1 MRKIL
6 PVVIGLSFAT
16 MSYGQ
21 EMPSV
26 FNKSLSTSGDQLG
39 KVEPLANGD
48 LMIIGGG
55 SKSYFARLSADGK
68 TIFEKR
74 GEGKDAA
81 MVYNDMLTISN
92 GSTLAV
98 GGGNK
103 VNGAGRISLF
113 DSKGV
118 LVFDKVFGKNSGGYF
133 TKVKQ
138 DHAGNF
144 VVVGIDGSSPSRA
157 RITKISVKGD
167 ILFDKIFRE
176 STVFSDLLM
185 EDDDSFIAIG
195 GDVGD
200 SRGHG
205 LLVKLTST
213 GEKVYEINSGNGGYS
228 YTKGILM
235 EDGSLWAIGG
245 GIYGTGNPCR
255 ATRVRTDGQVIFDKT
270 YSTVD
275 SRFSA
280 MAIDSQGQVVL
291 SSEEFDRG
299 RIIKL
304 RPDGTIVFNKE
315 TTSPIVDLKVNAVNQ
330 VLAIGTKNNSYEL
343 IKLSTDGKVLFDIP
357 SAGVS
362 LKKMLL
368 SEDGKIYA
376 TSDKTCRILK
386 FDDVTGDLIFDK
398 EYGKVDSESSF
409 VAIENLPSGEIVA
422 IGGGKGDGCRITKI
436 SHGASINDITV
447 LEPLNGTSIA
457 RVTVSLTGFLLE
469 NGIRKPVTISYKSL
483 FNNKVD
489 GSDITP
495 IDGVLSFIPSDF
507 AQGENIARTIELPVH
522 SDQILEGTEKVSIE
536 ISDAKNTHISK
547 AIGIVTIEEP
557 EAVIRFVSGTD
568 AIEGKPIGYTIGLFK
583 PDGTVLTNKT
593 GSPIRVSYRF
603 GFGSAV
609 PNVDFDASTKKLL
622 VINDGDST
630 GSISVKT
637 NEDSFYKDALSVQLV
652 LFEVSCAKTSVVEFL
667 GNSKTLSATQY
678 INDIGAEV
686 QISKISDHNRTGE
699 SASSMFK
706 ISLTKASD
714 GSLVTNCSGGD
725 IQVKFAVDA
734 SSTAVVNKDFVIMN
748 SGGVSIA
755 GGCGGREADIKV
767 ICIPDS
773 SANTNTSVVLN
784 ITKVVGPSS
793 AGPLSISSKRKAT
806 ALLLAAGGGK

>member
-6 PVVIGLSFAT
+6 PVVIGLSFASI
-16 MSYGQ
+16 SYGQ

-26 FNKSLSTSGDQLG
+26 FNKSLSTNGDRLE

-55 SKSYFARLSADGK
+55 SKSYFARFSADGK
-68 TIFEKR
+68 TIFEKK

-81 MVYNDMLTISN
+81 MSYNDMVITSN
-92 GSTLAV
+92 GSALVV

-113 DSKGV
+113 DNKGV
-118 LVFDKVFGKNSGGYF
+118 LVFDKMFGKNSGGYF

-138 DHAGNF
+138 DRAGNF
-144 VVVGIDGSSPSRA
+144 VAVGIDGSSPSKA
-157 RITKISVKGD
+157 RITKISIKGD

-176 STVFSDLLM
+176 STVFSDLLID
-185 EDDDSFIAIG
+185 DDDSFIAIG

-213 GEKVYEINSGNGGYS
+213 GDKVYEINSGNGGYT
-228 YTKGILM
+228 YTKGIM
-235 EDGSLWAIGG
+235 MDDGSLLAIGG

-255 ATRVRTDGQVIFDKT
+255 ATRVREDGQVIFDKT
-270 YSTVD
+270 YSNVD
-275 SRFSA
+275 SKFSSI
-280 MAIDSQGQVVL
+280 AIDSQGHILL

-299 RIIKL
+299 RVIKL
-304 RPDGTIVFNKE
+304 RPDGTIIFNKE
-315 TTSPIVDLKVNAVNQ
+315 TRYPILDLKINSVNQ
-330 VLAIGTKNNSYEL
+330 AIAIGAKNSSYEL
-343 IKLSTDGKVLFDIP
+343 LKLSVDGKVIFDIP

-362 LKKMLL
+362 LKKLLL

-376 TSDKTCRILK
+376 TSDKSCRILK
-386 FDDVTGDLIFDK
+386 FDDITGDLIFDK
-398 EYGKVDSESSF
+398 EYGKTDSEASF

-422 IGGGKGDGCRITKI
+422 IGGGKGDGSRITKI

-489 GSDITP
+489 SSDITP

-507 AQGENIARTIELPVH
+507 AQGESIARTIELPVH
-522 SDQILEGTEKVSIE
+522 SDQILEGTEKVSVE

-557 EAVIRFVSGTD
+557 EAVIRFVSGSD

-593 GSPIRVSYRF
+593 GLPIKISYRF

-609 PNVDFDASTKKLL
+609 PNVDFDANTKKLL

-630 GSISVKT
+630 GNISVKT
-637 NEDSFYKDALSVQLV
+637 NEDSYYKDALSVQLV
-652 LFEVSCAKTSVVEFL
+652 LFDVSCAKTSVVEFL

-686 QISKISDHNRTGE
+686 QISKISVHNRTGE
-699 SASSMFK
+699 NASSMFK
-706 ISLTKASD
+706 ISLVKASD
-714 GSLVTNCSGGD
+714 GALVTNCSGGD
-725 IQVKFAVDA
+725 IQVKFAVD
-734 SSTAVVNKDFVIMN
+734 SGSTAVMNKDFVIIN

-773 SANTNTSVVLN
+773 SATTNTSVILN
-784 ITKVVGPSS
+784 ITKVTGPSS
-793 AGPLSISSKRKAT
+793 AGPLNISSKRKAT
-806 ALLLAAGGGK
+806 ALLLVGNK